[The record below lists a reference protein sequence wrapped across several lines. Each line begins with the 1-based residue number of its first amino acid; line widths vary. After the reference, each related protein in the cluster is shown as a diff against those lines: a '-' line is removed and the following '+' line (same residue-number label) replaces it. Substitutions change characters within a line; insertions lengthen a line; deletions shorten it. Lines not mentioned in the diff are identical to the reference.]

1 MILTKEKTTILNQW
15 LGKHTT
21 AALIRLAKTEPQIAE
36 ALNDFDGSYD
46 LMRKFAFLVVV
57 ITQMRDLIIE
67 KVESIGGAA

>member
-1 MILTKEKTTILNQW
+1 MTLNKEKTAILNGW

-21 AALIRLAKTEPQIAE
+21 AALIRLAKTEPLIME

-46 LMRKFAFLVVV
+46 LMRKFSFLVVV

-67 KVESIGGAA
+67 KVEAYSA